1 MKILAIANQKG
12 GVGKTTTAVNLGTAL
27 ALKGQRVLLI
37 DLDAQSNLSM
47 YLGYEEDGKPTSTDL
62 FMYAM
67 GKSKGVDF
75 EGCIR
80 HSDTNKVDYIPA
92 DINLSSVDFYLNSVV
107 AKETVLRRITDGIS
121 DYDVIIIDCLPSLG
135 SLLTNA
141 LTAADGYIIP
151 VQTQTFALS
160 GVESLLEVA
169 ELIKQSINPKLE
181 LIGIL
186 PTFAENT
193 VISRTSVE
201 RLEDKYADKLFGT
214 AIHKSTEAANSV
226 EKKKSLC
233 LTSHKLGGEYKALA
247 DEVLAKLSPSSPL
260 GVEEELS

>member
-1 MKILAIANQKG
+1 MKILAVANQKG
-12 GVGKTTTAVNLGTAL
+12 GVGKTTSAVNLGTAL
-27 ALKGQRVLLI
+27 ALRGQRVLLI

-47 YLGYEEDGKPTSTDL
+47 YLGYEEDGKPTITDL

-67 GKSKGVDF
+67 GKSKTVDF

-107 AKETVLRRITDGIS
+107 AKETVLRRNLGGIS
-121 DYDVIIIDCLPSLG
+121 NYDYVIFDCLPSLG

-201 RLEDKYADKLFGT
+201 RLEDKYADKLFET
-214 AIHKSTEAANSV
+214 TIHKSTEAANSV

-233 LTSHKLGGEYKALA
+233 LSSHKLGNEYKALA
-247 DEVLAKLSPSSPL
+247 EEVLRRTNS
-260 GVEEELS
+260 

>member
-1 MKILAIANQKG
+1 MKIITISGVKG
-12 GVGKTTTAVNLGTAL
+12 GIGKTTTAMNLGTAL
-27 ALKGQRVLLI
+27 ALRGQRVLLI

-47 YLGYEEDGKPTSTDL
+47 YLGYEEDGKPTITDL

-67 GKSKGVDF
+67 GKSKILDF
-75 EGCIR
+75 DGCIR
-80 HSDTNKVDYIPA
+80 HNDTNKVDYIPA

-107 AKETVLRRITDGIS
+107 AKETVLRRILGGIS
-121 DYDVIIIDCLPSLG
+121 DYDVLIIDCLPSLG

-186 PTFAENT
+186 PTFVENT
-193 VISRTSVE
+193 IISRTSIE
-201 RLEDKYADKLFGT
+201 RLEDKYADKLFET
-214 AIHKSTEAANSV
+214 TIHKSTEAANSV

-233 LTSHKLGGEYKALA
+233 LTSHKLGSEYKALA
-247 DEVLAKLSPSSPL
+247 EEVLRRTNS
-260 GVEEELS
+260 